1 MIAAATPTAPSQI
14 LASGTWSPN
23 GETTGRERASTPLHA
38 IGAGATIQTQWHLT
52 HWKAPL
58 SLVKYNQVAP
68 HASQDG
74 QGGATRELSAGA

>member
-1 MIAAATPTAPSQI
+1 MIAAATPTAPSQA
-14 LASGTWSPN
+14 LASGTSSPN
-23 GETTGRERASTPLHA
+23 GETTGRARSSTPIHA
-38 IGAGATIQTQWHLT
+38 TGAVGTIQTQWHLT

-74 QGGATRELSAGA
+74 QGGATRELSVGA